1 MTRQRDTFLSSE
13 GDGFFDRNR
22 AALSPDRDR
31 PSTSRLIEFL
41 RAADATIRHATEV
54 GCGNGA
60 ELVKLCAALGCEGT
74 GIEPSARAVADGN
87 RMAIELDQAM
97 TLVRGTAECLP
108 LADEST
114 DLLLF
119 GFCLYLVDRH
129 HLLPAMAEAHRVL
142 KPGGFLAIVDFD
154 PSQPHRRIYAHHEGL
169 WSYKQDY
176 ARIPLATGLY
186 SLAAKTPLSHSGAG
200 FGEDPDERIALTVL
214 YKEPAPYA
222 LWSSAK
228 TTAY

>member
-1 MTRQRDTFLSSE
+1 MTSQRDTFLSSE

-22 AALSPDRDR
+22 ASLSPDHDR
-31 PSTSRLIEFL
+31 PSTIRLIEFL
-41 RAADATIRHATEV
+41 HASNATIRHATEV

-87 RMAIELDQAM
+87 RMAVELDQTM
-97 TLVRGTAECLP
+97 TLIRGTTERLP

-119 GFCLYLVDRH
+119 GFCLYLVDRRL
-129 HLLPAMAEAHRVL
+129 LLPTMAEAHRVL

-154 PSQPHRRIYAHHEGL
+154 PPQPHRRTYVHHEGL

-176 ARIPLATGLY
+176 ARILLATGLY
-186 SLAAKTPLSHSGAG
+186 SLAAKTALSHSGDG
-200 FGEDPDERIALTVL
+200 FDEDPDERVALTVL
-214 YKEPAPYA
+214 FKEPAPYA
-222 LWSSAK
+222 LWSGAE
-228 TTAY
+228 TTD

>member
-1 MTRQRDTFLSSE
+1 
-13 GDGFFDRNR
+13 
-22 AALSPDRDR
+22 
-31 PSTSRLIEFL
+31 
-41 RAADATIRHATEV
+41 
-54 GCGNGA
+54 
-60 ELVKLCAALGCEGT
+60 
-74 GIEPSARAVADGN
+74 
-87 RMAIELDQAM
+87 M

-228 TTAY
+228 TTAD

>member
-1 MTRQRDTFLSSE
+1 
-13 GDGFFDRNR
+13 
-22 AALSPDRDR
+22 
-31 PSTSRLIEFL
+31 
-41 RAADATIRHATEV
+41 
-54 GCGNGA
+54 
-60 ELVKLCAALGCEGT
+60 
-74 GIEPSARAVADGN
+74 
-87 RMAIELDQAM
+87 MAIELDQAM

-228 TTAY
+228 TTAD